1 MFPTLSQSVLLGGI
15 GRFGLLA
22 SPPSLS
28 CDSTRVTTPIR
39 TLDAGGRYQLLILR
53 DTVRFSARCKTNHT
67 YSDRYFG
74 VALAVSMNAPRTI
87 GISRFVPRLTP
98 SSRKT
103 LIWEERDQTVTV
115 QRPTPFQ
122 RLNASTP
129 QPNPRALR
137 LLLLCCGRD
146 RVKSTP
152 RTGPLS
158 FGTAAWLYCK
168 HGARVRRQR

>member
-1 MFPTLSQSVLLGGI
+1 MSF
-15 GRFGLLA
+15 RRLA
-22 SPPSLS
+22 
-28 CDSTRVTTPIR
+28 
-39 TLDAGGRYQLLILR
+39 ILR

-74 VALAVSMNAPRTI
+74 VALAVSMNDPRTI

-103 LIWEERDQTVTV
+103 LIWEQRDQTVTV

-137 LLLLCCGRD
+137 LLLLCCAHPHSELED
-146 RVKSTP
+146 PSCFPPLVKVFCWGVLGASASLP
-152 RTGPLS
+152 RRLPCLVIQHELLLQSHT
-158 FGTAAWLYCK
+158 
-168 HGARVRRQR
+168 

>member
-1 MFPTLSQSVLLGGI
+1 MRVMCVWLAPYSCRIRQSDNGVLSPQCSRPWCGPTGI
-15 GRFGLLA
+15 L
-22 SPPSLS
+22 
-28 CDSTRVTTPIR
+28 TPFH
-39 TLDAGGRYQLLILR
+39 ILR

-67 YSDRYFG
+67 CSDRYFG

-137 LLLLCCGRD
+137 LRLLCCGRD